1 MTRKRIICIYVL
13 VLKQRIFRDTQRSV
27 AIMTEKIN
35 LIHERTPKRKGGDH
49 EQNEEEGKWSILFQ
63 TLVFREA

>member
-13 VLKQRIFRDTQRSV
+13 VLKPRNIQTHKGV

-35 LIHERTPKRKGGDH
+35 LIVKECQRERGDDH
-49 EQNEEEGKWSILFQ
+49 QQNEEEGKWSILFRG
-63 TLVFREA
+63 L

>member
-1 MTRKRIICIYVL
+1 
-13 VLKQRIFRDTQRSV
+13 
-27 AIMTEKIN
+27 MTEKIN